1 MMNIWTILIADN
13 YWVKRRKSHT
23 QTLSRMNFLKS
34 KSLMQQQLLGV
45 SSQQQKYIGE
55 GGKSI
60 DSRNKNKH
68 TLTKKKNISV
78 LCYLLFFL
86 PLLFH
91 VLLTVRS
98 ECVWNNIHSH
108 TISYMIMKEQ
118 KINRDQGR
126 KQTAERLNFR
136 FFFIFLIIF
145 LRLRVVSR

>member
-45 SSQQQKYIGE
+45 SSQQKKKHWRRRKIYWFTQQKQTHSHKE
-55 GGKSI
+55 
-60 DSRNKNKH
+60 
-68 TLTKKKNISV
+68 KNISV

-136 FFFIFLIIF
+136 FFYFSYYF